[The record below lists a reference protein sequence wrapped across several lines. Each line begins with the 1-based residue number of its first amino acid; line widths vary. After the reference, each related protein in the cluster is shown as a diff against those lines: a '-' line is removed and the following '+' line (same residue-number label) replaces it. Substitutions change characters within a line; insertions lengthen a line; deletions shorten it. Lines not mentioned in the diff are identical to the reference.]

1 MAPKSTIR
9 VAKTE
14 GFLGGT
20 WVKVDLAL
28 QFPVFGRGLDVEY
41 YKTAVEMPG
50 LVSSEMEMKFEL
62 LTRDHFNA

>member
-1 MAPKSTIR
+1 MTPKSTIR

-14 GFLGGT
+14 GPKGYLK
-20 WVKVDLAL
+20 VEVDLAL

-50 LVSSEMEMKFEL
+50 LVSL
-62 LTRDHFNA
+62 LWET